1 MRRTIVIDPGCVFR
15 VQLAIIAF
23 LLLMSLLVYAGA
35 HAQGDGVRD
44 LSLFGKVVSLF
55 GRLFAFSVGREESI
69 PTVWSSFN
77 LLFASFLC
85 LVCGYFGAPNRR
97 MSCYWFLLTLV
108 MLAMSVDELVSI
120 HEGMGSL
127 LRLTGIEIP
136 YLKHNRAA
144 VPAALLA
151 ALIGLCFVP
160 FLLALPRP
168 TRIGVISSGAI
179 FVLGAAGMEGLG
191 GFMLSSGFSRQDFI
205 YDVRRLFEEG
215 LEMFGIVLFNYV
227 LLRYLAAHAP
237 RIGIA
242 FRPAAGPDLHRD
254 S

>member
-1 MRRTIVIDPGCVFR
+1 MRRSIVINPGYVFR
-15 VQLAIIAF
+15 VQLAIVAF
-23 LLLMSLLVYAGA
+23 LLLMSLLVYA
-35 HAQGDGVRD
+35 DGVGN

-55 GRLFAFSVGREESI
+55 DRLFAFSVGREESI

-97 MSCYWFLLTLV
+97 MSRYWFLLSLA

-120 HEGMGSL
+120 HEGLGSL
-127 LRLTGIEIP
+127 LQLTGLEIP
-136 YLKHNRAA
+136 YLKHNAAA

-151 ALIGLCFVP
+151 ALLGLFFVP

-168 TRIGVISSGAI
+168 TLIGVISSGAI
-179 FVLGAAGMEGLG
+179 FVLGASGMEAVG
-191 GFMLSSGFSRQDFI
+191 GFMLTSGFSRQDFI

-215 LEMFGIVLFNYV
+215 LEMFGIVLFVYV
-227 LLRYLAAHAP
+227 LLRHLAAYAP
-237 RIGIA
+237 HIGIA
-242 FRPAAGPDLHRD
+242 FRPAADPDLHRD